1 MLDTYLTYGIQNKK
15 FMGPNMGYKI
25 KKIKIVSNK
34 SSIK

>member
-25 KKIKIVSNK
+25 KKIKICK
-34 SSIK
+34 Q